1 MFFRSLAPPTV
12 SASFR
17 PSLKSAT
24 SIKDRSSVSQV
35 AKLRLI
41 PGGGRGLNLNKTR
54 AFSTDGDNSN
64 NLNPAVVYD
73 NTDIQKELILKDNQR
88 KAGVYR

>member
-1 MFFRSLAPPTV
+1 LAG
-12 SASFR
+12 SWGY
-17 PSLKSAT
+17 
-24 SIKDRSSVSQV
+24 SSGNVFSV
-35 AKLRLI
+35 
-41 PGGGRGLNLNKTR
+41 LNLNKTR

>member
-1 MFFRSLAPPTV
+1 MFV
-12 SASFR
+12 S
-17 PSLKSAT
+17 
-24 SIKDRSSVSQV
+24 V
-35 AKLRLI
+35 
-41 PGGGRGLNLNKTR
+41 LNLNKTR

-88 KAGVYR
+88 KAGVYRWVNKENGKTYVG